1 MPIETRIFKNTK
13 KSIIFLKQK
22 FDFLK
27 KNFSISVLFLFIGF
41 FLGNV
46 FGTFLNGLRDFIV
59 WDGLLVFG
67 LLSLFEII
75 SSIVYQNNPRAY
87 GTIAAG
93 PAFLPSP
100 VLTNKTSFSDFF
112 ITKNIFLKMKLPR
125 RKLKKANRLK
135 TSSKSTNQFYLQISY
150 KKLRNL
156 LTINSYFLKSLPIWR
171 LLNCLKVGILF
182 GFFIDAFKVG
192 S

>member
-1 MPIETRIFKNTK
+1 MPIETRIFQNTRK
-13 KSIIFLKQK
+13 GMTFLKQK

-46 FGTFLNGLRDFIV
+46 FGTFLNGLRDFII

-67 LLSLFEII
+67 LLLLFEII
-75 SSIVYQNNPRAY
+75 SSIVYQNNP
-87 GTIAAG
+87 
-93 PAFLPSP
+93 AFLPPP
-100 VLTNKTSFSDFF
+100 VLTSKTSFSDFF
-112 ITKNIFLKMKLPR
+112 ITRNIFLKMKLLR
-125 RKLKKANRLK
+125 KKLKKAGRLK
-135 TSSKSTNQFYLQISY
+135 TLSKSTNQLNLQTDY

-156 LTINSYFLKSLPIWR
+156 LTIHFYFLKSLPIWR